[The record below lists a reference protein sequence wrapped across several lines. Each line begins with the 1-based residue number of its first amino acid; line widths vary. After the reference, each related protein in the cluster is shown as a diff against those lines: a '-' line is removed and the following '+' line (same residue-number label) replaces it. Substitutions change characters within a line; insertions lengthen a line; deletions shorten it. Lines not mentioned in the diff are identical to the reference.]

1 MYKDR
6 AYALG
11 LEKPLPPPMQALFT
25 PTGCTPSLTFIV
37 IIVDSVLSGTIY
49 DALDVIGHSLET
61 PPLPFENAAI
71 SIDLEFQDDFLPYS
85 SYFPTHFGSF
95 EVAALC
101 GCLS

>member
-1 MYKDR
+1 
-6 AYALG
+6 
-11 LEKPLPPPMQALFT
+11 MQALFAPPRGT
-25 PTGCTPSLTFIV
+25 HSLQFIV
-37 IIVDSVLSGTIY
+37 LVVASVLSGTIY